1 MPNDFQ
7 TAQWYD
13 ALYANIAN
21 YAQAADMIGT
31 VAGASKNA
39 DQLALLDIACGTGRL
54 IEELLARGNYDAQG
68 LDLDSRMLAVAR
80 ERLPDVTFH
89 EADMTDFDLEQR
101 FDIITCLGSS
111 LPAVATREGLAQAIY
126 RFARHL
132 KPSGVLIVEGFIEP
146 NDWESGRLSAN
157 FVDKPELKIA
167 RMVRSSRRD
176 DVAVMDMHYLISTP
190 SDVRQFVEHHELG
203 LFTDVDYTD
212 AFRNAGLHLERGAD
226 GLLNRKTFIGRH
238 KVA

>member
-13 ALYANIAN
+13 ALYANVAN
-21 YAQAADMIGT
+21 YAQTADMIESVTNPANTSGRL
-31 VAGASKNA
+31 S
-39 DQLALLDIACGTGRL
+39 LLDVACGTGRL
-54 IEELLARGNYDAQG
+54 LEELLAREHFDVQG
-68 LDLDSRMLAVAR
+68 LDLDSRMLAIAR
-80 ERLPDVTFH
+80 VRLPDVTFH
-89 EADMTDFDLEQR
+89 EADMTDFDLDQR
-101 FDIITCLGSS
+101 FDVITCLGSS
-111 LPAVATREGLAQAIY
+111 LPAVATRERLDTSIY

-146 NDWESGRLSAN
+146 DDWEAGRLSAN
-157 FVDKPELKIA
+157 FVDQPELKIA

-176 DVAVMDMHYLISTP
+176 DTAVMDMHYLISTP

-203 LFTDVDYTD
+203 LFTDDDYAD
-212 AFRNAGLHLERGAD
+212 AFRNAGLHIERGAD

-238 KVA
+238 KIA